1 MLVFL
6 ELFSLT
12 LRFLMLR
19 FGFLLTLLLLRR
31 WLLLILVFLE
41 LFSLTF
47 RFLMLRLGFLL
58 TLLLLRRWLLLI
70 LVFLVR
76 SMEFLVVESC
86 QLVSFLFLHL
96 FFLGRILHPIV
107 SRADLAT
114 GYLTTFT
121 ISKRTLGRFLIVL
134 AVCAYD
140 LIYPRFVDF
149 TWSFRSFR
157 NPLPH
162 C

>member
-19 FGFLLTLLLLRR
+19 FGFLLAFLLLSWLLN
-31 WLLLILVFLE
+31 WLLLILVFLQ
-41 LFSLTF
+41 LFSMSL
-47 RFLMLRLGFLL
+47 RFLMLRLGSLLAFLL
-58 TLLLLRRWLLLI
+58 LSWLLLI

-76 SMEFLVVESC
+76 SKEFLVVESC
-86 QLVSFLFLHL
+86 QFVSFIFLH
-96 FFLGRILHPIV
+96 FFFHVRILHPIV

-121 ISKRTLGRFLIVL
+121 ISKRTLGRCLIVL

-140 LIYPRFVDF
+140 LIYPRFVYF
-149 TWSFRSFR
+149 T
-157 NPLPH
+157 
-162 C
+162 